1 MENILTFTGS
11 SCMALFGHYVIH
23 TKQIYL
29 YNIQIFQRSKITD
42 KVLPEPRSIP
52 MYQETHQ
59 RWWSTL
65 FTALYFVRP
74 MLIFSVS
81 FHNPFLSQMC
91 QNDRVHGST
100 GARWHRTHQ
109 SHQCMTL
116 ITRPPVWHNGEKVDM
131 QKTFIIHP
139 TFSNLK
145 LFYIPSFYS
154 SAHFSE
160 ACPIISF

>member
-1 MENILTFTGS
+1 MENILTFIGS
-11 SCMALFGHYVIH
+11 SCMALFEHCVIH
-23 TKQIYL
+23 TKETTKQILL

-42 KVLPEPRSIP
+42 KVQPEPRVDQSPFIKKPTSVGGLHYLLPSISLDLCSFFQSP
-52 MYQETHQ
+52 
-59 RWWSTL
+59 STTPSCL
-65 FTALYFVRP
+65 KCAKMTEC
-74 MLIFSVS
+74 
-81 FHNPFLSQMC
+81 NK
-91 QNDRVHGST
+91 

-145 LFYIPSFYS
+145 HSFILYFS
-154 SAHFSE
+154 SFL
-160 ACPIISF
+160 